1 MRQVFLSKTKQH
13 LSNVPFPGL
22 LQPCLG
28 VCSTRLHRVR
38 TFRLHPII
46 FHWLLGPATL
56 LHHRAFQKVTR
67 DFWDS
72 RSTAPSLSLPS
83 VGHSEL
89 LTAPFLEMHFWLQE
103 LYTPLVFLFIYL
115 AASLQSHLCFS
126 VSKSQ
131 NSSRSSPR
139 VLLTSILPHPSAMP
153 TILVIIYV
161 TIPNLYIYIVQISVL
176 NFRFTCWTVHYMSYR
191 SLWINMLITEIIFF
205 HLLPTF
211 SSSQTSMDLISR
223 DNGKLSSTCQSVNP
237 FPEFLSASN

>member
-161 TIPNLYIYIVQISVL
+161 TIPNLYIYSSDLCFKLQIHMLDCSLHVL
-176 NFRFTCWTVHYMSYR
+176 QILVDQHAHNW
-191 SLWINMLITEIIFF
+191 N
-205 HLLPTF
+205 HLFPSFAYLF
-211 SSSQTSMDLISR
+211 Q
-223 DNGKLSSTCQSVNP
+223 LSNLHGP
-237 FPEFLSASN
+237 YLKR